1 MELLACVGLTFI
13 LKYGSVLNWP
23 RKLLCK
29 IGFFQ
34 ELFKCSLCLGFWSGV
49 GVYMIEQQTLLLPFA
64 SAATCWAADSA
75 VAILQW
81 WEIKL
86 EKELKS

>member
-13 LKYGSVLNWP
+13 LKYGSILNWP
-23 RKLLCK
+23 RKLLCRLE
-29 IGFFQ
+29 FFQ
-34 ELFKCSLCLGFWSGV
+34 ELFKCSLCLGFWSGIIIYTV
-49 GVYMIEQQTLLLPFA
+49 DQQNLLLPLA
-64 SAATCWAADSA
+64 SAATCWAADSV

-86 EKELKS
+86 EKELKR